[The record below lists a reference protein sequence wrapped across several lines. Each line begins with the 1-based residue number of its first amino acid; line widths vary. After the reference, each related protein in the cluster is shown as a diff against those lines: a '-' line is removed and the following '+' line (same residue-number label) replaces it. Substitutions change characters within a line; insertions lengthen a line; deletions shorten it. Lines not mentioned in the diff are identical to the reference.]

1 MYRKPAW
8 ILLFRLLRV
17 EPEREYSQM
26 FGDNS
31 LVVTDYQGTRVA
43 DLLIIYAE
51 VKSLFPL

>member
-31 LVVTDYQGTRVA
+31 LVVTDYLGA
-43 DLLIIYAE
+43 GIGDLEII
-51 VKSLFPL
+51 L